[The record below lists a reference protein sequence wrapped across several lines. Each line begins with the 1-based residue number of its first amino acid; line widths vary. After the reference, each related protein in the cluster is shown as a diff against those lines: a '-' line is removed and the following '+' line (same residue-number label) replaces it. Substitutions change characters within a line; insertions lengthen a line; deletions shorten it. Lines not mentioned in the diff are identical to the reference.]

1 MEEQLSKSTLDI
13 SKKDSSD
20 KNENYAVGKTRR
32 QLLKKV
38 ERLEETER
46 QNSNTIHQLRIRND
60 TLKISNN
67 NLTDENEA
75 MRAELRFLRSKI
87 PEGLARD

>member
-1 MEEQLSKSTLDI
+1 MPDFNDFNIKVWLIQAFQVQQTAYYTESMEKKLSKSTLDI

-20 KNENYAVGKTRR
+20 KNENDAVEKTRR

-46 QNSNTIHQLRIRND
+46 QNSNTIQQLR
-60 TLKISNN
+60 KKWHF
-67 NLTDENEA
+67 EN
-75 MRAELRFLRSKI
+75 K
-87 PEGLARD
+87 